1 MIVLVV
7 MTMNR
12 DHDDDDDNDADEIAI
27 LACQLPEA
35 RDHEACLLLLDPCFL
50 FLLEKQ
56 MFV

>member
-12 DHDDDDDNDADEIAI
+12 DHDDDDNNDVDEIAI

-35 RDHEACLLLLDPCFL
+35 RDNQACLLLLDPCVL
-50 FLLEKQ
+50 F
-56 MFV
+56 VV